1 MNQAILSSA
10 LDLFERNGYI
20 KTSMDDIA
28 KDAGMT
34 KGGLYYYVDK
44 KEDLLA
50 EIHEQVANALLDR
63 LTSALNPEPD
73 PRTKLLK
80 WIEIHAHIME
90 EYQAHIKIFFTE
102 LDNLSEE
109 TFRLIVQKRD
119 LIKSMLQDIIAEGI
133 EKKQFR
139 QDIDP
144 NITGLLI
151 LGMLNWFYQ
160 WYRPSGPATMEEI
173 IANVKAMVFSGILS
187 SSAREGEQG
196 SGDII

>member
-1 MNQAILSSA
+1 MNQAILNSA
-10 LDLFERNGYI
+10 LELFQRNGYM
-20 KTSMDDIA
+20 KTSVDDIA
-28 KDAGMT
+28 RNAGMT
-34 KGGLYYYVDK
+34 KGGVYYYVDK

-50 EIHEQVANALLDR
+50 EIHEQVANALLER

-73 PRTKLLK
+73 PQTKLLK

-109 TFRLIVQKRD
+109 TFRRIVEKRD
-119 LIKSMLQDIIAEGI
+119 LIKSMLQGIIAEGI

-160 WYRPSGPATMEEI
+160 WYRPSGPATMDEI
-173 IANVKAMVFSGILS
+173 IENVKAMVFSGVLLS
-187 SSAREGEQG
+187 NAREGEQR
-196 SGDII
+196 SGDIT